1 MYRSAFPIRVAG
13 SSTWMV
19 SDGNGFAN
27 IWNCPVRE
35 SNKIV
40 WLLFVNAKMYLGSA
54 LCFDV
59 TLLHPLVV
67 WTHVKLQHESHH

>member
-1 MYRSAFPIRVAG
+1 MYRSAFPIRVVR

-40 WLLFVNAKMYLGSA
+40 WLLFVNAKMYLGQPYYFNLTGFHS
-54 LCFDV
+54 LIV
-59 TLLHPLVV
+59 STQ
-67 WTHVKLQHESHH
+67 VKLQHESHH